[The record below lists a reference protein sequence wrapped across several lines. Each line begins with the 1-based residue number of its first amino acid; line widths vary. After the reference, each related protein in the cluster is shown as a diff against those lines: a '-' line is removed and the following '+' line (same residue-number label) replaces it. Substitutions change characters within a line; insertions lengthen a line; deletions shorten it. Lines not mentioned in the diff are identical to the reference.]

1 MLINSFI
8 IGRDNRADIVL
19 NHPTI
24 SRCHMVMNI
33 KGEKIEIIDQQSTNG
48 IFLVTQDG
56 QEKITHETLSF
67 DSEIILGKEYRASPR
82 VLIEIYR
89 STRLHTKDPHSQTV
103 DIIESTQFTFR

>member
-48 IFLVTQDG
+48 I
-56 QEKITHETLSF
+56 S
-67 DSEIILGKEYRASPR
+67 
-82 VLIEIYR
+82 
-89 STRLHTKDPHSQTV
+89 
-103 DIIESTQFTFR
+103 